1 MEVAIIALIGTLF
14 GGVALKIIE
23 HILSKGTRKD
33 TLAADLRKELRADLA
48 EVKKELREEAKESE
62 EWKSKYW
69 ELKSELL
76 IVNHKTNEAIKVV
89 DDHHKEDGLGE
100 RLEGLEN
107 PGK

>member
-1 MEVAIIALIGTLF
+1 MDPALIGLIGMLF
-14 GGVALKIIE
+14 GGVILKVVE
-23 HILSKGTRKD
+23 HFLNRGKVKD
-33 TLAADLRKELRADLA
+33 DVAAGLREEMRRDIKELRT
-48 EVKKELREEAKESE
+48 ELREESKESD

-100 RLEGLEN
+100 RLTGLEN